1 MVFHPL
7 GVHRSKDAS
16 ILDASG
22 RAAAFAAL
30 HPFLERLVYEAGT
43 DARLSPQARWVLRAV
58 TGTGPG
64 HSLALAD
71 LAARSS
77 TPKTLVP
84 AALQELEIHG
94 YLLRLARL
102 APHLA
107 AALPDRHPPGPDR
120 SAASG

>member
-43 DARLSPQARWVLRAV
+43 DARLSPQA
-58 TGTGPG
+58 
-64 HSLALAD
+64 
-71 LAARSS
+71 
-77 TPKTLVP
+77 P
-84 AALQELEIHG
+84 AALQELETHG